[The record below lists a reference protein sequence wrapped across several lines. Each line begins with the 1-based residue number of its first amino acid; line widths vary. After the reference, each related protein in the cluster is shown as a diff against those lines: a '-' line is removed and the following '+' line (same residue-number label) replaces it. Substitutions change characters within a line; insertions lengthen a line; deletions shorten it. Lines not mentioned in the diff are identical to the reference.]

1 VTDAGRVIVIT
12 GAAQGIGRATALEA
26 GARGMRV
33 VGVDINAAGLDETL
47 RMLRARGAEG
57 FAYPCDISDIPA
69 LERAFDSIGREVGAI
84 DVLVN
89 SATLVIHVEPET
101 ITPEEWNRVMGVALT
116 GSVFAAQFAGRS
128 MIAAGRG
135 GSIINLTS
143 IAGLAALG
151 RGNFAYSVAKA
162 ALIGVTRELAIE
174 WAGFGIRVNAVAP
187 SQVNTEGFRGLIDNA
202 SVAGGAI
209 LSEALPGIPLGR
221 LAEAHEIVAA
231 ILFLAGDDA
240 SFISGV
246 TLPVDGGSLAL
257 HAGGSL
263 RSPKKAA
270 K

>member
-1 VTDAGRVIVIT
+1 MAAENRVIVIT
-12 GAAQGIGRATALEA
+12 GAAQGIGRATALAA
-26 GARGMRV
+26 GAHGMRV
-33 VGVDINAAGLDETL
+33 VGIDINADGVHET
-47 RMLRARGAEG
+47 ARLVKEAGAEA
-57 FAYPCDISDIPA
+57 FAYPCDISDLAA
-69 LERAFDSIGREVGAI
+69 LEQTFVSIVSDVGNV

-89 SATLVIHVEPET
+89 SATLVIHVEPEK
-101 ITPEEWNRVMGVALT
+101 ITPDQWNRVMAVALT

-128 MIAAGRG
+128 MIASGRG
-135 GSIINLTS
+135 GSIINLSS

-187 SQVNTEGFRGLIDNA
+187 SQVNTEGFQGLIGNA
-202 SVAGGAI
+202 KVAGGAI

-221 LAEAHEIVAA
+221 LAEPREIVAA
-231 ILFLAGDDA
+231 ILFLASEDA

-263 RSPKKAA
+263 RSKARS
-270 K
+270 